1 MKLWQKIYFF
11 PLLLLVIT
19 LNLSGLLLI
28 QNFHNSLLKK
38 EVEACITEK
47 DFLTY
52 ELKINNQND
61 RPFLNLE
68 ETINTLMTDYADSIH
83 YEGTFQIL
91 DSGNKLLYTDF
102 DFPLPPSYEEL
113 ENLSIGQT
121 HYIIR
126 PLGGHYY
133 LYIASLT
140 DAYGIPLTIYYAEDI
155 STIYEERQ
163 AHFNFFL
170 KLDCFICFIFAI
182 FMFLISLKI
191 TKPIRILTLS
201 TQNIASGK
209 YNERVLIDTKDEFR
223 TLSNCFNQMAQTIED
238 KIVQLQL
245 SNEQKEAFINNF
257 THELKTPLTSII
269 GYANFIRTSKYN
281 EQLFLEAS
289 DYIYKESKNLE
300 QIAFKMMDLIYAKSA
315 HIIFQPEEVLS
326 LYKEVK
332 QSLQPKLDEKQI
344 DLKIIGPPCIL
355 MIDKIL
361 MKILLCNLVENAIK
375 ASPIGSSIILAVHT
389 HHQQTTLSV
398 QDFGIGISPD
408 HITKICDP
416 FYVVDSART
425 KKSNGAGIGL
435 SVCTEIAKCHNA
447 ALHIDS
453 QLNEG
458 TTISIT
464 FCAPDHLTTI

>member
-1 MKLWQKIYFF
+1 MKLWQKIYLF
-11 PLLLLVIT
+11 PLLLLVLT

-47 DFLTY
+47 NFLTY

-61 RPFLNLE
+61 RRSSNLE
-68 ETINTLMTDYADSIH
+68 WTISTLMTDYADSIH

-102 DFPLPPSYEEL
+102 DFPLPPTYEEL
-113 ENLSIGQT
+113 KNLSFGQT

-140 DAYGIPLTIYYAEDI
+140 DAYSTPLKLYYAKDI
-155 STIYEERQ
+155 STIYDERQ
-163 AHFNFFL
+163 THFNFFL
-170 KLDCFICFIFAI
+170 KLDCFICLIFAI
-182 FMFLISLKI
+182 FMFLISHKI
-191 TKPIRILTLS
+191 TKPIRILTSS
-201 TQNIASGK
+201 TQKITSGK
-209 YNERVLIDTKDEFR
+209 YNERVLIDTKDEFS
-223 TLSNCFNQMAQTIED
+223 TLSSYFNQMAQTIED
-238 KIVQLQL
+238 KIAQLQL
-245 SNEQKEAFINNF
+245 SNDQKETFINDF

-300 QIAFKMMDLIYAKSA
+300 QIAFKMMDLIYAKST
-315 HIIFQPEEVLS
+315 HITFQPEEILS

-332 QSLQPKLDEKQI
+332 KSLQSKLDEKQM
-344 DLKIIGPPCIL
+344 DLKITGLPCIL
-355 MIDKIL
+355 MLDKLL
-361 MKILLCNLVENAIK
+361 MKIFLCNLVDNAIK
-375 ASPIGSSIILAVHT
+375 ASPTGSSIILAVHT
-389 HHQQTTLSV
+389 YKQQTTLSV
-398 QDFGIGISPD
+398 QDFGMGIAPD
-408 HITKICDP
+408 HISKICDP

-435 SVCTEIAKCHNA
+435 SICTEIAKCHNA

-453 QLNEG
+453 QLNLG
-458 TTISIT
+458 TTISIS
-464 FCAPDHLTTI
+464 FCTPDNLTTI